1 MTPSSGV
8 WSALVAA
15 ALFGASTPIAK
26 RLLGEVSPVMLAGL
40 LYAGSGLGL
49 AAILAIRRI
58 AAGNRGNL
66 VVPSR
71 DDLRWLAGAILFG
84 GIVGPILL
92 MWGLRSTAAST
103 ASLLLNLEGAFTA
116 VLAWFAFRENFD
128 RRIALGM
135 ALILGGGVL
144 LSWTP
149 EAMMVSP
156 GALLVIAACFCWGVD
171 NNFTRKVAANDA
183 MLIACLKGLVAGS
196 VNLVLALVLGDRIPS
211 ASVAVTAGVV
221 GLLSY
226 GISLTLFVVA
236 LRSLGTART
245 GAYFS
250 VAPFFGATLALVV
263 QHEPV
268 TATLAAAATL
278 MAAGV
283 WLHVTERHIH
293 AHQHARLQHAHA
305 HVHDEHHVHDHEPGW
320 DGVEPHRHPHEHP
333 PLRHAHA
340 HVPDIHHRHE
350 H

>member
-1 MTPSSGV
+1 MTPSRGV
-8 WSALVAA
+8 WSALIAA

-49 AAILAIRRI
+49 AVILAVRRGI
-58 AAGNRGNL
+58 AGKRGNL
-66 VVPSR
+66 LLPSR
-71 DDLRWLAGAILFG
+71 GDLPWLAGAILFG
-84 GIVGPILL
+84 GIAGPILL
-92 MWGLRSTAAST
+92 MWGLQSTAAST

-116 VLAWFAFRENFD
+116 LLAWFVFRENFD

-135 ALILGGGVL
+135 ALILGGGLL

-149 EAMMVSP
+149 GAMMVSS

-171 NNFTRKVAANDA
+171 NNFTRRVAANDA
-183 MLIACLKGLVAGS
+183 MLIACVKGLVAGT
-196 VNLVLALVLGDRIPS
+196 VNLALALLLGDRIPA

-236 LRSLGTART
+236 LRNLGTART

-250 VAPFFGATLALVV
+250 VAPFFGAMLALVV

-268 TATLAAAATL
+268 TATLATAAAL

-283 WLHVTERHIH
+283 WLHLSERHIH
-293 AHQHARLQHAHA
+293 THQHARLLHAHT
-305 HVHDEHHVHDHEPGW
+305 HGHDEHHLHDHEPGW
-320 DGVEPHRHPHEHP
+320 DGVEPHSHPHEHR